1 MGLNV
6 GWAPEG
12 AARLGDGIEP
22 LDVLVAVLRAY
33 DALPSDLGPSYRA
46 VLTTLGQQVRVL
58 LPDDTVV
65 EGRAV
70 DVEPDG
76 RLVVIDACAVTHRFD
91 AGDVTHLRRA

>member
-1 MGLNV
+1 M
-6 GWAPEG
+6 A
-12 AARLGDGIEP
+12 LGDGIEP
-22 LDVLVAVLRAY
+22 LEVLVAVLRSY

-58 LPDDTVV
+58 LPDDTSV

-91 AGDVTHLRRA
+91 AGDVTHLSRA